1 MLPVLFSLPTPW
13 GPQPVYAYGVL
24 LGLSFIVGFQLVER
38 VGNARDGIARATLGN
53 AYLAASLCGVV
64 GARLLY
70 VLENQEQF
78 TESDAGWL
86 DVTSGGLAA
95 YGGLVG
101 ALLGAGLYLRWK
113 QTSLAAFG
121 DAAAP
126 AIGIGTALTRVGCY
140 LYGCDFGTLLGAGA
154 PAWLQALGRFP
165 RWRGEHGLIGS
176 PPFLHHAQFQ
186 GLPPDAAASLPVHP
200 VQLYEALGGLLLL
213 GLSIYVWQRRRYQGQ
228 VILAVGGG
236 YALLR
241 FALEYLRDDP
251 ERAFWGGFS
260 SAQWFSLL
268 LGAACVVLASV
279 MRGRARRA

>member
-38 VGNARDGIARATLGN
+38 VGSARDGIARATLGN

-78 TESDAGWL
+78 AGSDAGWL

-95 YGGLVG
+95 YGGLAG

-140 LYGCDFGTLLGAGA
+140 
-154 PAWLQALGRFP
+154 
-165 RWRGEHGLIGS
+165 H
-176 PPFLHHAQFQ
+176 
-186 GLPPDAAASLPVHP
+186 
-200 VQLYEALGGLLLL
+200 
-213 GLSIYVWQRRRYQGQ
+213 
-228 VILAVGGG
+228 
-236 YALLR
+236 
-241 FALEYLRDDP
+241 
-251 ERAFWGGFS
+251 
-260 SAQWFSLL
+260 
-268 LGAACVVLASV
+268 
-279 MRGRARRA
+279 